1 MPTGPRTRFSLGPA
15 LIVAGLTIAL
25 AAAGADEV
33 LPGPYEAELLEVV
46 DGDTIRARIRVW
58 VEIEADTLVR
68 IDGIDTPELRG
79 ACEEEVR
86 LARRARDRVVAIAAE
101 GGLMLYDVR
110 YGKYAGRVI
119 ARVEAAGR
127 DIGAT
132 LQAEGLARPYSGRRR
147 AGWCD

>member
-1 MPTGPRTRFSLGPA
+1 MPEYPRPRFPLGPA

-25 AAAGADEV
+25 AAAGADEN

-58 VEIEADTLVR
+58 VEIEAETLVR

-79 ACEEEVR
+79 ACDKEVR
-86 LARRARDRVVAIAAE
+86 LARRARDRVAAIAAE
-101 GGLMLYDVR
+101 GRLMLYDVR
-110 YGKYAGRVI
+110 YGKYAGRVL
-119 ARVEAAGR
+119 ARVEAGGR

-132 LQAEGLARPYSGRRR
+132 LQAEGLARPYAGGRR